1 MSILLIAFFVSFLVV
16 MTIVRWKHVHGVL
29 SMDHDLKG
37 VQKIHSVAVP
47 RIGGLGIFAGFA
59 LAFAFEEYCGRLSA
73 REYWDLMICSSPT
86 FLSGFAE
93 DLTKQISASLR
104 LACAAG
110 AAALACWALQ
120 AVVTHTNVPGLDL
133 VLLLPLAAIIFT
145 VLGVA
150 GVVHSINLI
159 DGLNGLA
166 SVVAVLILASLACVA
181 HAVGDRLILSMSLA
195 LIGAIL
201 GFVLWNYPVA
211 KVFLG
216 DGGAY
221 FMGFFTAELL
231 ILLIARHKEVSPFY
245 ALLVTIYPVFE
256 TLFSIYRRK
265 FLRGVPI
272 GAPDRGHLH
281 ALLFRRAV
289 SVQASEKAW
298 NSRNSRTTPRLWL
311 LTFAAVAPATL
322 FWDRPLPLVFF
333 AVLFCLTY
341 VWLYFSIARFKT
353 PAWLKTRH

>member
-1 MSILLIAFFVSFLVV
+1 MSILLNAFLVSFLVV
-16 MTIVRWKHVHGVL
+16 MMIVRWKHVHGVL

-37 VQKIHSVAVP
+37 VQKIHGTAVP
-47 RIGGLGIFAGFA
+47 RIGGLGIFTGFA
-59 LAFAFEEYCGRLSA
+59 LAFAFEEYSGRVGA
-73 REYWDLMICSSPT
+73 REHWDLLICSAPA

-104 LACAAG
+104 LVCAVG

-120 AVVTHTNVPGLDL
+120 AIVTHTNVPGLDL
-133 VLLLPLAAIIFT
+133 VLLIPVAATVFT

-166 SVVAVLILASLACVA
+166 SVVAILILASIACVA
-181 HAVGDRLILSMSLA
+181 QAVGDHLIVSMSLA

-221 FMGFFTAELL
+221 FTGFFTAELL
-231 ILLIARHKEVSPFY
+231 ILLVVRHREVSPLY
-245 ALLVTIYPVFE
+245 AALVTIYPVFE

-265 FLRGVPI
+265 VLRGVPV

-289 SVQASEKAW
+289 KADVVENVW
-298 NSRNSRTTPRLWL
+298 NNRNSRTTPRLWL
-311 LTFAAVAPATL
+311 LTFAAVGPATL
-322 FWDRPLPLVFF
+322 FWERPLILAFF
-333 AVLFCLTY
+333 SALFCVTY

-353 PAWLKTRH
+353 PSWLKSRF

>member
-1 MSILLIAFFVSFLVV
+1 MSILLIAFLVSSMVV
-16 MTIVRWKHVHGVL
+16 TMIVRWTHFHGVF
-29 SMDHDLKG
+29 SMDHDLEG
-37 VQKIHSVAVP
+37 IQKIHSVAVP

-59 LAFAFEEYCGRLSA
+59 LAFAFEEYNGRLSA
-73 REYWDLMICSSPT
+73 HEHWELLICSAPV

-104 LACAAG
+104 LVCAAG

-120 AVVTHTNVPGLDL
+120 AIVTHTNVPGLDL
-133 VLLLPLAAIIFT
+133 VLLVPIAATAFT
-145 VLGVA
+145 ILGVA

-166 SVVAVLILASLACVA
+166 SVVTMIILASLAYVA
-181 HAVGDRLILSMSLA
+181 HAVGDSLIVSMALA

-201 GFVLWNYPVA
+201 GFVQWNYPVA

-221 FMGFFTAELL
+221 FTGFFTAELL
-231 ILLIARHKEVSPFY
+231 ILLITRHKEVSPFY

-256 TLFSIYRRK
+256 TLFSMYRRM
-265 FLRGVPI
+265 FLRGVPV

-289 SVQASEKAW
+289 KADSADNVW
-298 NSRNSRTTPRLWL
+298 NNRNSRTTPRLWI
-311 LTFAAVAPATL
+311 LTFAAVVPATL
-322 FWDRPLPLVFF
+322 FWNEPLALVFF
-333 AVLFCLTY
+333 SVLFCMTY

-353 PAWLKTRH
+353 PSWLKSR